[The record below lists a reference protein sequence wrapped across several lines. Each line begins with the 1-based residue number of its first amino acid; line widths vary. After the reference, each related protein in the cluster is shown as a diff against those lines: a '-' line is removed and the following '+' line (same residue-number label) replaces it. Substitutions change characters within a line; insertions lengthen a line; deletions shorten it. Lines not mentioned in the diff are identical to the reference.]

1 MSHVALSWSLFALL
15 AVSKAWTVDSSIQ
28 EAMDFVSGWVE
39 RSETEPEF
47 VVEPLVPMN
56 PEENI
61 NYGRPVDIVDGSF
74 YVVQDD
80 GKIGNVQR
88 RIVVGGGAA
97 GLYEAP
103 WQSILLQWNSSKRY
117 WEFRGCGGSLISPK
131 HVLTAAHCVDF
142 REGYLR
148 NGWDAVLV
156 RAYEPFLKNGGL
168 AFHFSIVKS
177 YEIHGN
183 FNDGSNLRDIAIVN
197 MQVPADL
204 ATYEVVQLATPN
216 HKIAEGTTLDVYGFG
231 RLSETSTAQVS
242 TIQTVEMPYIS
253 NSLCK
258 QFYGYQIKEDM
269 LCAGY
274 INGGQDACGGDSGGP
289 LVQRINGKAVQV
301 G

>member
-1 MSHVALSWSLFALL
+1 MHLVAFSWSLFILF
-15 AVSKAWTVDSSIQ
+15 VFSKAWTVDSSLQ
-28 EAMDFVSGWVE
+28 EAMNSVSGWVE
-39 RSETEPEF
+39 RIETEAEF
-47 VVEPLVPMN
+47 VGEPLEPMD

-61 NYGRPVDIVDGSF
+61 NYGRPVTIDASQF
-74 YVVQDD
+74 VVQDD
-80 GKIGNVQR
+80 GTIENVQR

-103 WQSILLQWNSSKRY
+103 WQSILLQWNSQKRY
-117 WEFRGCGGSLISPK
+117 WEFRGCGGSLISSK
-131 HVLTAAHCVDF
+131 HVLTAAHCVDS

-168 AFHFSIVKS
+168 SFHFSIVKS
-177 YEIHGN
+177 YEIHEN
-183 FNDGSNLRDIAIVN
+183 FDDGPNLRDVAIAN
-197 MQVPADL
+197 MQIPANL
-204 ATYEVVQLATPN
+204 STYEVVRLAKTN
-216 HKIAEGTTLDVYGFG
+216 HNIVDGAMLDVYGFG
-231 RLSETSTAQVS
+231 KVSQYSTTQVN

-274 INGGQDACGGDSGGP
+274 INGGLDACGGDSGGP
-289 LVQRINGKAVQV
+289 LVQRINGQAVQV